1 MYAVKGTSIRLVVG
15 DTFAA
20 QIALTKNG
28 NEYELQEGDQ
38 IRFAMKKSY
47 KCSTCLIMKQIDI
60 NTMILKLDPEETEGL
75 QVGSYVYDI
84 QVTFA
89 NGDVDTV
96 ITVTAE
102 VTRAQLDNIAL
113 RHYVGYYGGLVRGI
127 SFEVTYSTGSGLDHY
142 TYTYTVDGNATIVVT
157 IGGSTDTD
165 KLYVKNGRSWQEVAT
180 AYKKVGGVWVQQ
192 DITTLFD
199 SSKKYRRG

>member
-1 MYAVKGTSIRLVVG
+1 MYTVKGTSIRLVVG

-28 NEYELQEGDQ
+28 NEYELQEGDE
-38 IRFAMKKSY
+38 IRFAMKKTY

-96 ITVTAE
+96 ISGSFSLLPE
-102 VTRAQLDNIAL
+102 V
-113 RHYVGYYGGLVRGI
+113 
-127 SFEVTYSTGSGLDHY
+127 E
-142 TYTYTVDGNATIVVT
+142 
-157 IGGSTDTD
+157 
-165 KLYVKNGRSWQEVAT
+165 
-180 AYKKVGGVWVQQ
+180 
-192 DITTLFD
+192 
-199 SSKKYRRG
+199 